1 MSQLEPFEH
10 HYSKQYL
17 EVFGCSHTNRH
28 IYSEKMICTDCG
40 IFLNNPNTKVYKTL
54 KMKYNAFFNPIKV
67 LQGMMVDGLPNGPI
81 KQRQEFIEFILQV
94 SERLNLSI
102 NTCFLAINYI
112 DQYFNKVAVNENQ
125 TYLFVS
131 TALMLAAKAQ
141 ELDERVPFISK
152 LKRYAS
158 MTNHPEI
165 SQFSTQD
172 FKSAERSLIQQMEW
186 KLQRNTLLDRIE
198 ALLSFG
204 VIDDDDSLG
213 QQQQKENK
221 DSTHQQHIKLRDLQ
235 ENQILQYVKEV
246 ESKYVEVALQI
257 IRDEQLYFQTDQTIL
272 ALSCVAYLR
281 KKAGLLNIWSQQLQ
295 SLTGVGAQKISS
307 SVSQIMTLI
316 AKSKSFKTI
325 TKLQATPSDLYY
337 QQISTPTNNTLTTVS
352 SNHLINRQFQFEQ
365 KRQSFGDAIIQKAK
379 IPLLQSKSTAH
390 LGDLS
395 KQHLSHNNVTFTTS
409 NNYTFLNENTTTLA
423 LNNYISSHNIHP
435 NHNGGELDKKYEQVH
450 KVGGSLFRQFQ

>member
-10 HYSKQYL
+10 HYSIQYL
-17 EVFGCSHTNRH
+17 EVFGCCHTNRH
-28 IYSEKMICTDCG
+28 IYSEKMICKDCG

-67 LQGMMVDGLPNGPI
+67 LQKMMAEGQPAGPT
-81 KQRQEFIEFILQV
+81 KSRQQFIEFILTV

-102 NTCFLAINYI
+102 NTCFLAIDYT
-112 DQYFNKVAVNENQ
+112 DEYFNKATVNENQ

-172 FKSAERSLIQQMEW
+172 FKSAEKQLIQQLEW

-235 ENQILQYVKEV
+235 ENQILYYVKEV
-246 ESKYVEVALQI
+246 ESKYVEIALQI
-257 IRDEQLYFQTDQTIL
+257 IKDDQLYFQTDQTIL

-295 SLTGVGAQKISS
+295 SLTGFGAQKISS

-325 TKLQATPSDLYY
+325 TKLQVNPSDLYY
-337 QQISTPTNNTLTTVS
+337 EQVNTPINTLTTVN
-352 SNHLINRQFQFEQ
+352 SNYLQNRQFQFEQ
-365 KRQSFGDAIIQKAK
+365 KRQSFGDALNQKVK
-379 IPLLQSKSTAH
+379 VPLFQSQSTAH
-390 LGDLS
+390 FGDLS
-395 KQHLSHNNVTFTTS
+395 KQHLYYNNV
-409 NNYTFLNENTTTLA
+409 NYTTNTNHSFLNDNSIGP
-423 LNNYISSHNIHP
+423 NNYINYHSIHHN
-435 NHNGGELDKKYEQVH
+435 GELDKKYEQVH
-450 KVGGSLFRQFQ
+450 KVGVSMFRQMQ

>member
-10 HYSKQYL
+10 HYSNQYF
-17 EVFGCSHTNRH
+17 EVFGCSHKNRH

-40 IFLNNPNTKVYKTL
+40 IFLNNPNAKVYKTL
-54 KMKYNAFFNPIKV
+54 RMKYSAFFNPIKV
-67 LQGMMVDGLPNGPI
+67 LQRMMVDGQPCGPS
-81 KQRQEFIEFILQV
+81 KQRQQFIEFILQV

-102 NTCFLAINYI
+102 NTSFLAINYI
-112 DQYFNKVAVNENQ
+112 DEYFNKVAVAENQ

-158 MTNHPEI
+158 LTNHPEI
-165 SQFSTQD
+165 NQFSIQD
-172 FKSAERSLIQQMEW
+172 FKSAERLIIQKMEW

-204 VIDDDDSLG
+204 VIDDDDSLV

-221 DSTHQQHIKLRDLQ
+221 DSIHQQHIKLRDLQ
-235 ENQILQYVKEV
+235 ENQILYYVKEV
-246 ESKYVEVALQI
+246 ESKYVEIALQV
-257 IRDEQLYFQTDQTIL
+257 IRDDQLYFQTDQTIL

-281 KKAGLLNIWSQQLQ
+281 KRAGLLNIWSQQLQ

-325 TKLQATPSDLYY
+325 TKMQTNPSDLYY
-337 QQISTPTNNTLTTVS
+337 EQINTPSNTLTTVN
-352 SNHLINRQFQFEQ
+352 SNLVVNRIFQFDS
-365 KRQSFGDAIIQKAK
+365 KRPSLGDAIIQKVK
-379 IPLLQSKSTAH
+379 VPLFQTKSTAH
-390 LGDLS
+390 LGDPS
-395 KQHLSHNNVTFTTS
+395 KQLLQNNMNFTTS
-409 NNYTFLNENTTTLA
+409 TNYSCLNDNTIGQNTL
-423 LNNYISSHNIHP
+423 ISSRSIHHN
-435 NHNGGELDKKYEQVH
+435 GELDKKYEQVH
-450 KVGGSLFRQFQ
+450 KVGGNMFRQLQ

>member
-10 HYSKQYL
+10 HYSNQYF
-17 EVFGCSHTNRH
+17 EVFGCSHKNRH

-67 LQGMMVDGLPNGPI
+67 LQGMMLDSQPNGPI
-81 KQRQEFIEFILQV
+81 KQRQQFIEFILQV

-102 NTCFLAINYI
+102 NTSFLAINYI
-112 DQYFNKVAVNENQ
+112 DEYFNKVNVNENQ

-158 MTNHPEI
+158 ITNHPEI
-165 SQFSTQD
+165 SQFTTQD
-172 FKSAERSLIQQMEW
+172 FKSAERQLIQKLEW

-213 QQQQKENK
+213 QQQQQKENK
-221 DSTHQQHIKLRDLQ
+221 DSIHQQHIKLRDLQ
-235 ENQILQYVKEV
+235 ENQILYFVKEV
-246 ESKYVEVALQI
+246 ESKYIEIALQV

-295 SLTGVGAQKISS
+295 SLTGYGAQKISS

-325 TKLQATPSDLYY
+325 TKLQINPSDLYY
-337 QQISTPTNNTLTTVS
+337 EQINTPTNTLTTVN
-352 SNHLINRQFQFEQ
+352 SNVIVNRIFQFDS
-365 KRQSFGDAIIQKAK
+365 KRPSLGDTMIQKVK
-379 IPLLQSKSTAH
+379 VPIFQSQSTAH
-390 LGDLS
+390 LGDLN
-395 KQHLSHNNVTFTTS
+395 KQLIQKNMNFTTS
-409 NNYTFLNENTTTLA
+409 TNYSCLNDNTIGQNTI
-423 LNNYISSHNIHP
+423 ISSRSIHQ
-435 NHNGGELDKKYEQVH
+435 NHNGDLDKKYEQVH
-450 KVGGSLFRQFQ
+450 KVGVNMFKQLQ

>member
-1 MSQLEPFEH
+1 MTQLEPFEH
-10 HYSKQYL
+10 HYSIQYQ

-28 IYSEKMICTDCG
+28 IYSNKMICTDCG

-54 KMKYNAFFNPIKV
+54 KMKYNAFFNPIKI
-67 LQGMMVDGLPNGPI
+67 LQGIMIEGQPIGPI
-81 KQRQEFIEFILQV
+81 KQRQQFIEFILQV
-94 SERLNLSI
+94 AERLNLSI

-112 DQYFNKVAVNENQ
+112 DEYFNKVTVNENQ

-152 LKRYAS
+152 LKKYAS
-158 MTNHPEI
+158 MINHPEI
-165 SQFSTQD
+165 SQFNTQD
-172 FKSAERSLIQQMEW
+172 FKYAERLLIQQLEW

-198 ALLSFG
+198 TLLSFG

-235 ENQILQYVKEV
+235 ENQILQYVQEV
-246 ESKYVEVALQI
+246 ESKYVEIALQI
-257 IRDEQLYFQTDQTIL
+257 IKDDQLYFQTDQTIL

-295 SLTGVGAQKISS
+295 SLTGFGAQKISS

-325 TKLQATPSDLYY
+325 TKLQVNPSDIYY
-337 QQISTPTNNTLTTVS
+337 EQVNNTPTNTLTTVN

-365 KRQSFGDAIIQKAK
+365 KRQSFADAMNQKVK
-379 IPLLQSKSTAH
+379 VPLFSSQSTAH
-390 LGDLS
+390 ISDLS
-395 KQHLSHNNVTFTTS
+395 KQHIYYNNMNFTTS
-409 NNYTFLNENTTTLA
+409 KNYSFLNDNSIG
-423 LNNYISSHNIHP
+423 LNNYINSHSIHQ
-435 NHNGGELDKKYEQVH
+435 NGELDKKYEQVH
-450 KVGGSLFRQFQ
+450 KVGVSMFRQVQ